1 MSLDYKGNSVVF
13 SGHVRAIQE
22 PGQLTSDR
30 LKVNYGQG
38 FKDVKEMFADGN
50 VRISQRDQWA
60 TSDHAIMD
68 QTRRTVVLTG
78 NPVVHQG
85 NDQITGDRITVYMD
99 TNKSVV
105 EHARAII
112 FPRESKTADNGKTS
126 PNATPDKP
134 Q

>member
-1 MSLDYKGNSVVF
+1 MSLDYKANSVLF

-30 LKVNYGQG
+30 LRVNYGQG

-60 TSDHAIMD
+60 TSDHAVMD
-68 QTRRTVVLTG
+68 QTKRTVVLTG
-78 NPVVHQG
+78 SPVVHQG
-85 NDQITGDRITVYMD
+85 TDQITGDRITVYMD

-112 FPRESKTADNGKTS
+112 FPHESKTADNKT
-126 PNATPDKP
+126 PPVAAPDKP